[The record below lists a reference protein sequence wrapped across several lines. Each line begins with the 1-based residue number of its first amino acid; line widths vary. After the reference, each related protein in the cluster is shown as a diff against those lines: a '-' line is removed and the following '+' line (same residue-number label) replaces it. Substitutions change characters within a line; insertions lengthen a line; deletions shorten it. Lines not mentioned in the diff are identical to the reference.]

1 MADPPSYHSTPP
13 PLFHTYDFIERTR
26 FKLVQIPIKEL
37 LVNDKDALESWNDC
51 AGRCAMARLMVED
64 SNGKAAALLGG
75 RIDVGEGVRK
85 AVVRAAVVAGNAGS
99 AVDVAVGRTN
109 TSVAGKQRGTK
120 SGKKT

>member
-1 MADPPSYHSTPP
+1 
-13 PLFHTYDFIERTR
+13 
-26 FKLVQIPIKEL
+26 
-37 LVNDKDALESWNDC
+37 
-51 AGRCAMARLMVED
+51 MARLMVED